1 VSDKSS
7 PAKQPTKEPS
17 NHKKALQKSLQK
29 KCIATARRT
38 MQAEAAAIRSASLRL
53 SDSLPAAVDL
63 ILNHAGKVIV
73 TGMGKSG
80 HIGRKIAATLQS
92 TGTPAVFLHP
102 VEAGHGDLGI
112 VQPGDPVL
120 MISKSGSTAELLDL
134 IPPLRG
140 LQAHFIGILG
150 NVKSPLAGEMDVVL
164 DGFVL
169 READPEGFIPTSSTV
184 VALSLGYAL
193 AVALMEARGFTAE
206 HFQKFHPA
214 GQLGLNLRLKVRDV
228 MHSPPEVAWVK
239 SADTLKHVVIEM
251 SARPLGA
258 ACVVTDDH
266 HLLGLVTD
274 GDVRRALRNH
284 DDIRTLSAAD
294 VMTRRPTTIGPDSL
308 VHDALTLMEDRPKQ
322 ISVLPVVDPAT
333 HICLGLIRVHD
344 VYHGKLAD

>member
-1 VSDKSS
+1 MTEKTTPPRSR
-7 PAKQPTKEPS
+7 
-17 NHKKALQKSLQK
+17 KKDPNKGQREKW
-29 KCIATARRT
+29 IAAARRT
-38 MQAEAAAIRSASLRL
+38 MQAEAEAIRSASLRL
-53 SDSLPAAVDL
+53 SESLPSAVYL
-63 ILNHAGKVIV
+63 ILHHSGKVVV

-102 VEAGHGDLGI
+102 VEAGHGDIGM

-140 LQAHFIGILG
+140 FDARFIGILG
-150 NVKSPLAGEMDVVL
+150 NVKSPLASEMDVVL
-164 DGFVL
+164 DGSVA
-169 READPEGFIPTSSTV
+169 READPEGFTPTSSTV
-184 VALSLGYAL
+184 VALSLGHAL

-214 GQLGLNLRLKVRDV
+214 GQLGLNLRLQVRDV
-228 MHSPPEVAWVK
+228 MHAMKEVAWVK
-239 SADTLKHVVIEM
+239 SGDSLKHVVIEM

-258 ACVVTDDH
+258 ACVVTGDH

-294 VMTRRPTTIGPDSL
+294 VMTQRPATIGPDAL

-322 ISVLPVVDPAT
+322 ISVLPVVDPSSKV
-333 HICLGLIRVHD
+333 CLGLIRVHD